1 MNKRLATYPAN
12 VCRLLFGGEF
22 AKFGGDFCEAVGQAI
37 NYGRSSA
44 AGVVQR
50 APKHLQD
57 MLSDLDCLKGA
68 GQIGFEAD
76 GGRGGSWWRDEMP
89 GLGASGTELAL

>member
-1 MNKRLATYPAN
+1 
-12 VCRLLFGGEF
+12 
-22 AKFGGDFCEAVGQAI
+22 
-37 NYGRSSA
+37 
-44 AGVVQR
+44 
-50 APKHLQD
+50 
-57 MLSDLDCLKGA
+57 MLSDLECLKGA